1 MSGHSSVST
10 FPTPRGANADKR
22 AGNPRVLTNGADE
35 RGLRGLKWV
44 AQAKE
49 RVR

>member
-1 MSGHSSVST
+1 MRRFESPEEFLVSLRDADVLRR
-10 FPTPRGANADKR
+10 PRSLAY
-22 AGNPRVLTNGADE
+22 LQ
-35 RGLRGLKWV
+35 GLKWV